1 MAERLVVI
9 LEQQVA
15 HRHKVDLK
23 TFVAEEGKL
32 RQQFGERRRGQY
44 LAFVLCLVLIVGG
57 TWAALRGQQVAGSVL
72 GGTGPAVLAAAF
84 IYGRVSADK
93 H

>member
-1 MAERLVVI
+1 MNLDFAER
-9 LEQQVA
+9 
-15 HRHKVDLK
+15 K
-23 TFVAEEGKL
+23 
-32 RQQFGERRRGQY
+32 RGQY

-57 TWAALRGQQVAGSVL
+57 TWAGLRGQQLAGGVI